1 MTEPRQS
8 GSVLIEALVSI
19 LIFSIGILSL
29 VGLQA
34 ASIQHTTQAKARVDA
49 SMAASQHLGQ
59 IWVDIAN
66 MANYAEGGTSIPS
79 LPNGTRTTAIAG
91 DQVTITVTWQMP
103 NQTEV
108 NTYQTVAR
116 VNTNP

>member
-1 MTEPRQS
+1 MTAHRQS
-8 GSVLIEALVSI
+8 GSVLIEALVAI

-34 ASIQHTTQAKARVDA
+34 VSMKNTTQAKARVDA
-49 SMAASQHLGQ
+49 SMVASQHLGQ
-59 IWVDIAN
+59 IWVDMAN
-66 MANYAEGGTSIPS
+66 IANYAEGGTSVPS
-79 LPNGTRTTAIAG
+79 LPNGTRTTTIVG
-91 DQVTITVTWQMP
+91 DQVTITVTWRMP
-103 NQTEV
+103 NETDV